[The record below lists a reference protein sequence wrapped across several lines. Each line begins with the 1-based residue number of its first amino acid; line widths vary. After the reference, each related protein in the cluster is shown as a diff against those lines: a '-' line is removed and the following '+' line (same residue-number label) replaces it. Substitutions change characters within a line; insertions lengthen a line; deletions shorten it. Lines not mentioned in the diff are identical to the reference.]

1 MVKATKESGKEM
13 ERKVEAALE
22 DLEILDLAFGSKC
35 DERKKLV
42 EDAMRLIKEQV
53 SLTDSEECERI
64 LKCFIVFQCRK

>member
-1 MVKATKESGKEM
+1 M
-13 ERKVEAALE
+13 E